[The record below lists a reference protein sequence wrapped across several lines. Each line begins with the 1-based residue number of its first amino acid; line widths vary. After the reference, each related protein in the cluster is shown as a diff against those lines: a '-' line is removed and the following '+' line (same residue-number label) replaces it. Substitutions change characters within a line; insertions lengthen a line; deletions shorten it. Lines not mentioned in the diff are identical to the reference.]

1 MAGAKGIAGR
11 GMESKAVGRWKDGP
25 VVVALATG
33 NNAGVAFEST
43 NPEMLKLFGAMKK
56 KIYNNS

>member
-1 MAGAKGIAGR
+1 
-11 GMESKAVGRWKDGP
+11 MESKAVGRWKDGP

-56 KIYNNS
+56 NTIDNNSQ